1 MRKTLYLKFV
11 LGYLIFGFFGF
22 LVVATFVSS
31 MTLEHLKREKADS
44 LYKEATLIANTYASD
59 LYSSNVSLE
68 EVKKQ
73 LDALST
79 YLSSQIWIINPS
91 GRIIM
96 TTETPLDVKHESRV
110 ENFDS
115 TITAPPPPVP
125 FIRLVT
131 FSAASRRKCSVYLRP
146 SLPILKCRAMLSSIS
161 PWQIFGLP
169 AKAC

>member
-96 TTETPLDVKHESRV
+96 TTETPLDVNHESRV

-115 TITAPPPPVP
+115 TITAGSFYTVGD
-125 FIRLVT
+125 F
-131 FSAASRRKCSVYLRP
+131 FGCFQEKCSVYLRP